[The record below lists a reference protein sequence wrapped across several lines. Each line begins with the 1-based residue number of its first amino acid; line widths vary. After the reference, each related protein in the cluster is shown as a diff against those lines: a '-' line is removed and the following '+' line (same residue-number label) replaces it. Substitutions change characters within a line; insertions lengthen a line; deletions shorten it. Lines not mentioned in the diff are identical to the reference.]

1 MSAEMRAVSAA
12 GSVCD
17 RALALAAS
25 GFAVFPL
32 APRDKVP
39 LAGSNG
45 VTDATCDPATIAAMF
60 EGHPEANIALACG
73 DVSGGVFA
81 LDVDPRNGGVG
92 SLAKLTAKY
101 GALPQTVT
109 ARTGGHPDGRHF
121 LYGKPPGTRLRSKLG
136 RHYRGIDV
144 LGDGRHI
151 VAAGSVHP
159 DTARQYEWLHAPGD
173 YRIADAPAWLLELLT
188 VLPSPSPVAD
198 AVSLIK
204 PVSGTELDSAK
215 ERARTYLETAPRA
228 IQGRN
233 GSGTLL
239 KVAIYL
245 TCSLKLPEDVSA
257 ELLRADYNHRCDPPW
272 SPEDIMH
279 KVKCAARGTIAQKQ
293 AASDAVNERLA
304 ARLAVHQGEDLAA
317 TMSSTG
323 PVVVEDPHAAR
334 KTSRTKGH
342 RYSFTPGDRAPAGEA
357 KKVRAVDV
365 AADLYAH
372 KDWSGVLQ
380 HDEFRDV
387 IHAVDPPVQL
397 DAEGAEGLS
406 DADVERVTHWFGAQ
420 NMTVRSEVV
429 RHAIELVAKRR
440 SYHPVREYLASLP
453 PATDAGRAALATYA
467 KDVFGNADPIVG
479 EMVKKTMI
487 AAVRRILRPGTK
499 VDTLLILKGPQG
511 YFKSKWIQEHFGAQ
525 FFKDQLPD
533 LKNDAAAS
541 HGLVGFWAVEVGELD
556 RVLRA
561 ENTTSKVFL
570 SREEDCYHPPYGQRD
585 VRRKRQCVFIGTTN
599 DDDFLTDA
607 TGGRRYWVV
616 SVSREIDLAYVRSVR
631 DSVWAAALECAND
644 MTIPHWFN
652 DARGD
657 LDASR
662 EPFESRDAWHE
673 LIVDYV
679 TGKSFVRWE
688 DVYSAGVARGMTDAM
703 AKASRREMRR
713 VINVLKRLKC
723 TQGHAPIDGRRTYG
737 WLVPPTLANAS
748 PSPGER
754 ARSESTAVVGRLR
767 GVGK

>member
-279 KVKCAARGTIAQKQ
+279 KVKCAARGTIAEAGGQRRRER
-293 AASDAVNERLA
+293 AACGAPRCAPGRRPRSDDEQ
-304 ARLAVHQGEDLAA
+304 HG
-317 TMSSTG
+317 TG
-323 PVVVEDPHAAR
+323 CCGGPTRSPE
-334 KTSRTKGH
+334 
-342 RYSFTPGDRAPAGEA
+342 
-357 KKVRAVDV
+357 DV
-365 AADLYAH
+365 AHERASLLIYARGPRPRWRS
-372 KDWSGVLQ
+372 K
-380 HDEFRDV
+380 
-387 IHAVDPPVQL
+387 
-397 DAEGAEGLS
+397 EGARGRRRCRL
-406 DADVERVTHWFGAQ
+406 
-420 NMTVRSEVV
+420 VRS
-429 RHAIELVAKRR
+429 
-440 SYHPVREYLASLP
+440 
-453 PATDAGRAALATYA
+453 
-467 KDVFGNADPIVG
+467 
-479 EMVKKTMI
+479 
-487 AAVRRILRPGTK
+487 
-499 VDTLLILKGPQG
+499 
-511 YFKSKWIQEHFGAQ
+511 
-525 FFKDQLPD
+525 
-533 LKNDAAAS
+533 
-541 HGLVGFWAVEVGELD
+541 
-556 RVLRA
+556 
-561 ENTTSKVFL
+561 
-570 SREEDCYHPPYGQRD
+570 
-585 VRRKRQCVFIGTTN
+585 
-599 DDDFLTDA
+599 
-607 TGGRRYWVV
+607 
-616 SVSREIDLAYVRSVR
+616 
-631 DSVWAAALECAND
+631 
-644 MTIPHWFN
+644 
-652 DARGD
+652 
-657 LDASR
+657 
-662 EPFESRDAWHE
+662 
-673 LIVDYV
+673 
-679 TGKSFVRWE
+679 
-688 DVYSAGVARGMTDAM
+688 
-703 AKASRREMRR
+703 
-713 VINVLKRLKC
+713 
-723 TQGHAPIDGRRTYG
+723 
-737 WLVPPTLANAS
+737 
-748 PSPGER
+748 
-754 ARSESTAVVGRLR
+754 
-767 GVGK
+767 